1 MAFIAER
8 DRVELKRRLQKD
20 LQNEVSIR
28 LFTQPA
34 TSLIIPGREC
44 QYCGQTQ
51 QVMEE
56 LASLSP
62 KLKLEVVNYYASPEE
77 ARKHGVER
85 IPAIVMSGAGESNI
99 KFYGFPGGNEF
110 MTIVEAVS
118 ALGKRFSGL
127 QMDTRKKLK
136 QVNQPVHVQVFVT
149 PT

>member
-1 MAFIAER
+1 MAFIPDR
-8 DRVELKRRLQKD
+8 DKAELKRRLQKD
-20 LQNEVSIR
+20 LKQEVTVR

-34 TSLIIPGREC
+34 TTLIIPGREC

-51 QVMEE
+51 QLMEE

-62 KLKLEVVNYYASPEE
+62 RLKLEVINFYSAPEE

-85 IPAIVMSGAGESNI
+85 IPAIVMSGAAESSI

-110 MTIVEAVS
+110 MTIIEAVS
-118 ALGKRFSGL
+118 ALGKGFSGL
-127 QMDTRKKLK
+127 QMETRKKLK
-136 QVNQPVHVQVFVT
+136 GVNQPVHMQVFVT